1 MKQYSLLGFILIL
14 FIGLLYNTSAQDIRN
29 KSAKD
34 IEEEMLLLKAAEAGG
49 FQMEEFNINIST
61 YIPDTFLSIQEI
73 EAKQKEI
80 MQILNVDEKVTI
92 IDMDEMH
99 ASHRQD
105 YFEDLSDIGGN
116 TVLEQRVED
125 EGYNEIIMFVP
136 SDDGNMTVIK
146 LLSTQ
151 IEEQFETHIV
161 VDIVQNKGYKE
172 IVGIC
177 NQIQEFLNKHQN
189 KAEITINL
197 TGARPGK
204 LNSAEEKQSQ
214 KAIFGFL
221 NAKEIEVLRD
231 ELFTSI
237 TAHSPLISSCIK
249 YGGKNVNIQLAM
261 RYSEYEDKTYLFI
274 ATPLITIT
282 Y

>member
-1 MKQYSLLGFILIL
+1 MKKYSLLGLVLIL
-14 FIGLLYNTSAQDIRN
+14 SIGFIYNTSAQDVKN
-29 KSAKD
+29 KNTKD
-34 IEEEMLLLKAAEAGG
+34 IQEEMLLLKAAEAGG

-61 YIPDTFLSIQEI
+61 FIPDTFLTIQEI
-73 EAKQKEI
+73 EAKQRDI

-92 IDMDEMH
+92 INMDNMH
-99 ASHRQD
+99 DSYRQD
-105 YFEDLSDIGGN
+105 YFEDLSDIEEN
-116 TVLEQRVED
+116 AVLEQRVED

-151 IEEQFETHIV
+151 IEEQLETYIV

-177 NQIQEFLNKHQN
+177 NQIQEFLNKYQN
-189 KAEITINL
+189 KAETTINL
-197 TGARPGK
+197 TGTRSGK
-204 LNSAEEKQSQ
+204 LSKEEEKQSR
-214 KAIFGFL
+214 KAIFDFL
-221 NAKEIEVLRD
+221 KAKKIEILED

-237 TAHSPLISSCIK
+237 TAYSPLIGSYIK

-261 RYSEYEDKTYLFI
+261 RYSEYEDKTYLLI